1 MSYDKN
7 NIAVIVLAAGL
18 GTRMKSNKAKVLH
31 ELLGK
36 LMIMYVA
43 ETAVK
48 IAGNNVVIV
57 VGNQADAVKKA
68 VSDHLKVFF
77 SVQEV
82 QLGTG
87 HAVRC
92 AFPCLPDQ
100 IEQVVILNGD
110 VPLLTSNTV
119 IDLLEDHLSERRHIS
134 VLAVEV
140 ENPKGYGRIIFDK
153 SMHVNE
159 IIEESDASEE
169 QKAINTINTGTYCVQ
184 KEYLFNSVKR
194 ITSNNAQ
201 SEFYLTDI
209 IKIGNEE
216 GKTVGVLVGKD
227 PEEFV
232 GINNPL
238 QLVSAEKI
246 LKNRLG
252 NMT

>member
-7 NIAVIVLAAGL
+7 SIAVVVLAAGL

-36 LMIMYVA
+36 PMIMYVA

-57 VGNQADAVKKA
+57 VGNQADAVKKT
-68 VSDHLKVFF
+68 VSDHFKVFY
-77 SVQEV
+77 SVQEE

-100 IEQVVILNGD
+100 VEQVVILNGD
-110 VPLLTSNTV
+110 VPLLTPGTV
-119 IDLLEDHLSERRHIS
+119 IDFIEDHLSERRHIS

-140 ENPKGYGRIIFDK
+140 ENPKGYGRIIFDNG
-153 SMHVNE
+153 MHVNE
-159 IIEESDASEE
+159 IIEESDANEE
-169 QKAINTINTGTYCVQ
+169 QRAVKTINTGTYCVQ
-184 KEYLFNSVKR
+184 KDFLFQSVRK
-194 ITSNNAQ
+194 IDSNNAQ

-209 IKIGNEE
+209 VKIGNEE
-216 GKTVGVLVGKD
+216 GKRVGALVGKD
-227 PEEFV
+227 PEEFI

-238 QLVSAEKI
+238 ELVSAEKM

-252 NMT
+252 NIT

>member
-36 LMIMYVA
+36 PMIMYVA

-153 SMHVNE
+153 SMHVDE
-159 IIEESDASEE
+159 IIEESDANEE
-169 QKAINTINTGTYCVQ
+169 QKAIKTINTGTYCVQ